1 MCVGANPLDIE
12 LPAVAE
18 RQVRAVRSGRLVVEP
33 GLGRALE
40 RVRAPIAFL
49 DYESANRA

>member
-1 MCVGANPLDIE
+1 VDIE
-12 LPAVAE
+12 LSAVAE
-18 RQVRAVRSGRLVVEP
+18 RQVRAVWSGRLVVEP

-40 RVRAPIAFL
+40 RVRAPITFL